1 MKKYLLLAGL
11 LTSFTT
17 FAQSG
22 NVAML
27 KKTLKPMQ
35 PLSVE
40 ETQGIATVAL
50 DTATITPLIYDTAIY
65 SICTPV
71 WTEKENKSYLK
82 NTKEIHILNKFSFAG
97 YILSNPRET
106 CDRAGQQQPEQSKV
120 TIMSQTRLAM
130 GK

>member
-40 ETQGIATVAL
+40 EKQGVATVAL
-50 DTATITPLIYDTAIY
+50 DTATITPEIYDTAIF
-65 SICTPV
+65 SICMPV
-71 WTEKENKSYLK
+71 WTEKENKTFLK

-106 CDRAGQQQPEQSKV
+106 CDKAGEQQPEQSKI
-120 TIMSQTRLAM
+120 TILSQTRVAL

>member
-27 KKTLKPMQ
+27 KKALKPMQ

-40 ETQGIATVAL
+40 EAQGIATVAL

-71 WTEKENKSYLK
+71 WTEKENKSFLK